1 MGLRGVENWLV
12 NSMAHNILR
21 SSTSSFRR
29 KRTNTDDSRKEVFE
43 AAKSGDSVL
52 LNEVLKKLDNTERIS
67 VLGADLQCITVER
80 RFLSVRRELPVTPLI
95 VAVQD
100 GNLDCVKVLL
110 KYGADIEGRGD
121 FMHILEDDFCP
132 DPYKC
137 CTPLFIAAT
146 CGNVEILRFLV
157 ENGGDVNAADDLGL
171 TPLMAAVENQFL
183 DAVIF
188 LIDQG
193 ADVNLQDSSGL
204 TALHHATEVS
214 FDPLSCLI
222 VKQLFNR
229 GANINAVT
237 KYDKRTPLMIA
248 SKNDNVS
255 VVNFLLQN
263 GANVA
268 LTGNNGWTALH
279 FVVDK
284 FNDSSEILMSL
295 LNYGADVN
303 AKSIDNETPLMVASR
318 SSDVET
324 VTLLIEQGAYVDLQD
339 QKDNTALHNAVSSKS
354 EEIVGTLLNAG
365 ASNLCN
371 SEGMTPLLLGC
382 SKGYVAMV
390 ENLIKQP
397 EITKQQRI
405 NALELLGASVLIE
418 ECILENADLHDWK
431 GFKYIKHGMIE
442 RFADPLHPLFKQ
454 EMEPVEAYQ
463 NRRECQTLEELTEIE
478 GDRDAIIMESLIIK
492 ERIMGRNYMY
502 EDLIAVIRNV
512 AHYYEDHDLSSC
524 IKLYRHAMK
533 MAPKCDLSAVHD
545 LSIIT
550 SALFN
555 RLENGDLSKEED
567 FLDALDQTILDHV
580 CEMQQKMTNEQDSY
594 NHMLYLFDSL
604 QELVF
609 MISKF
614 ECADEGRLSS
624 SALLFKT
631 ISNLNLRDYSNS
643 DTILHQ
649 FAKHHGRHS
658 SYSYSGA
665 VKLLLNAGFNVN
677 VINGHGDTALH
688 IVATL
693 KPSDDKIHLL
703 TDMLQVL
710 FDGGAHHDF
719 VNNDGKTPMDMA
731 ETDEARMIL
740 SKRRKLELKCIC
752 ARAVKRFG
760 IPYLGLV
767 PKILEKYISMH

>member
-1 MGLRGVENWLV
+1 
-12 NSMAHNILR
+12 MAHNSLR

-29 KRTNTDDSRKEVFE
+29 KRTNTDDSRKEVFG

-67 VLGADLQCITVER
+67 VLGADFQYIGDGCSLQVSEK
-80 RFLSVRRELPVTPLI
+80 SADWVTPLI
-95 VAVQD
+95 VAVRN
-100 GNLDCVKVLL
+100 GSLDCVKVLL
-110 KYGADIEGRGD
+110 KYGADIEERGD
-121 FMHILEDDFCP
+121 FMRH
-132 DPYKC
+132 YKS
-137 CTPLFIAAT
+137 CTPLLVAAT
-146 CGNVEILRFLV
+146 CGNVEMLRFLV
-157 ENGGDVNAADDLGL
+157 ENGANVNGTDDFGV
-171 TPLMAAVENQFL
+171 TPLMAAVANQLL
-183 DAVIF
+183 DAVTF

-204 TALHHATEVS
+204 TALHYASEFS
-214 FDPLSCLI
+214 IDPSSCLI
-222 VKQLFNR
+222 VKQLINR
-229 GANINAVT
+229 GANINAVA
-237 KYDKRTPLMIA
+237 KYDMSTPLIIA
-248 SKNDNVS
+248 CSNKNVS

-268 LTGNNGWTALH
+268 LRDDNGRTALH
-279 FVVDK
+279 FVVDGL
-284 FNDSSEILMSL
+284 NDSSEILRSL
-295 LNYGADVN
+295 LNNGADVN
-303 AKSIDNETPLMVASR
+303 AKSVCNETPLMVASR

-324 VTLLIEQGAYVDLQD
+324 VALLIERGAHVDLQD
-339 QKDNTALHNAVSSKS
+339 IKNNTALHNAARSNT

-365 ASNLCN
+365 ASKCNLCN
-371 SEGMTPLLLGC
+371 SQGMTPLLLACSRGC
-382 SKGYVAMV
+382 VAMV
-390 ENLIKQP
+390 ENLMKQL
-397 EITKQQRI
+397 EITKEQGI

-418 ECILENADLHDWK
+418 ECILENADLHDLK
-431 GFKYIKHGMIE
+431 GFKYIKDGMME
-442 RFADPLHPLFKQ
+442 RFAGTSDPLFKQ

-463 NRRECQTLEELTEIE
+463 NRRECQTLEDLDEIE
-478 GDRDAIIMESLIIK
+478 GDRDAVIMESLIIQ
-492 ERIMGRNYMY
+492 ERIIGRNY

-512 AHYYEDHDLSSC
+512 AHYYKEHDLSSC
-524 IKLYRHAMK
+524 IKLSRHAMK
-533 MAPKCDLSAVHD
+533 TAWKCNLSAVLD

-555 RLENGDLSKEED
+555 RFENGDLSKKED
-567 FLDALDQTILDHV
+567 FRDALDQTILDYD
-580 CEMQQKMTNEQDSY
+580 CEMQRKMTNEQDSGY
-594 NHMLYLFDSL
+594 HVLHLFDSL

-624 SALLFKT
+624 SALLLKT
-631 ISNLNLRDYSNS
+631 ISNLNLRDGDSN
-643 DTILHQ
+643 TILHQ
-649 FAKHHGRHS
+649 FAIHHGRCS
-658 SYSYSGA
+658 SYSYAGA

-677 VINGHGDTALH
+677 AVNGNGDTALH

-693 KPSDDKIHLL
+693 KPSDDEIHLL

-731 ETDEARMIL
+731 GTDEARMVL
-740 SKRRKLELKCIC
+740 SERRKLELKCIS

>member
-1 MGLRGVENWLV
+1 
-12 NSMAHNILR
+12 MAHNSLR
-21 SSTSSFRR
+21 CSTSSFGR

-67 VLGADLQCITVER
+67 VLGADFQYIGDGCSLP
-80 RFLSVRRELPVTPLI
+80 VRKKSPVTPLI
-95 VAVQD
+95 VAVRN
-100 GNLDCVKVLL
+100 GNLDCVKALL
-110 KYGADIEGRGD
+110 KYGAEIEGRGD
-121 FMHILEDDFCP
+121 FMHIFEDDSCP
-132 DPYKC
+132 VPYNYKC
-137 CTPLFIAAT
+137 CTPLFVAAT

-157 ENGGDVNAADDLGL
+157 ENGANVNATDDFGV

-183 DAVIF
+183 DAVTF

-204 TALHHATEVS
+204 TVLHYATEVS
-214 FDPLSCLI
+214 IDPSSCLI
-222 VKQLFNR
+222 VKQLINR

-237 KYDKRTPLMIA
+237 NDEKLTPLMLA
-248 SKNDNVS
+248 CKNKNVS
-255 VVNFLLQN
+255 VVNCLLQN

-268 LTGNNGWTALH
+268 LTSDNGWTALH
-279 FVVDK
+279 FVVDE
-284 FNDSSEILMSL
+284 FNDSSEILRSL

-303 AKSIDNETPLMVASR
+303 ARSIDNETPLMVASR
-318 SSDVET
+318 SWYVET
-324 VTLLIEQGAYVDLQD
+324 VSLLIEQGAYVDLQD
-339 QKDNTALHNAVSSKS
+339 EKDNTALHNAVSRKS

-371 SEGMTPLLLGC
+371 SQGMTPLLLAC

-397 EITKQQRI
+397 EITKEQRI

-442 RFADPLHPLFKQ
+442 RFADPSHPLFKQ

-463 NRRECQTLEELTEIE
+463 NRRECQTLEELDEIE
-478 GDRDAIIMESLIIK
+478 GDRDAIIMESLIIQ
-492 ERIMGRNYMY
+492 ERMMGRNY

-512 AHYYEDHDLSSC
+512 AYYYEDHDLSSC
-524 IKLYRHAMK
+524 IKLFRHAMK
-533 MAPKCDLSAVHD
+533 TAPKCDLSAVD

-555 RLENGDLSKEED
+555 RFENGDLSKEED
-567 FLDALDQTILDHV
+567 FLDVLDKTILDHDY
-580 CEMQQKMTNEQDSY
+580 EIQRKMTNEQDSWY
-594 NHMLYLFDSL
+594 DMLYLFDSL
-604 QELVF
+604 QKLVF

-624 SALLFKT
+624 SALLLKT
-631 ISNLNLRDYSNS
+631 ISNLNLRDS
-643 DTILHQ
+643 DGNTLLHRL
-649 FAKHHGRHS
+649 AIHHGRCS

-665 VKLLLNAGFNVN
+665 VKLLLKEGFNVN
-677 VINGHGDTALH
+677 AINGNGNTALH

-703 TDMLQVL
+703 PVMLQVL

-731 ETDEARMIL
+731 GTDEARMIL
-740 SKRRKLELKCIC
+740 SERRKLELKCIS

-767 PKILEKYISMH
+767 PKILEKFISMH

>member
-1 MGLRGVENWLV
+1 
-12 NSMAHNILR
+12 MAHNSLCC
-21 SSTSSFRR
+21 STSSFGR

-67 VLGADLQCITVER
+67 VLGVDFQYIGDGC
-80 RFLSVRRELPVTPLI
+80 SWPVRKKSPVTPLI
-95 VAVQD
+95 VAVRN

-110 KYGADIEGRGD
+110 KYGADIEVRGD
-121 FMHILEDDFCP
+121 FTYYILENDSRSV
-132 DPYKC
+132 PYKC

-146 CGNVEILRFLV
+146 CGNVEILSCLV
-157 ENGGDVNAADDLGL
+157 ENGADVNAADGDGV
-171 TPLMAAVENQFL
+171 TPLMAAVKNQFL
-183 DAVIF
+183 DAVTF

-193 ADVNLQDSSGL
+193 ADVNLQDSTGV
-204 TALHHATEVS
+204 TALHYATEDS
-214 FDPLSCLI
+214 CDPSGCLI
-222 VKQLFNR
+222 VKQLING

-237 KYDKRTPLMIA
+237 KNEKCTPLILA
-248 SKNDNVS
+248 CLNGDVS

-268 LTGNNGWTALH
+268 LRDDNGWTTLH
-279 FVVDK
+279 FVVADK
-284 FNDSSEILMSL
+284 LIDSSEIVRSL

-303 AKSIDNETPLMVASR
+303 ARSIDNKTPLMAASR
-318 SSDVET
+318 FCDVET

-339 QKDNTALHNAVSSKS
+339 EKDNTALHHAVSSNT

-371 SEGMTPLLLGC
+371 SQGMTPLLLACSRGC
-382 SKGYVAMV
+382 VAMV
-390 ENLIKQP
+390 ENLMKQP
-397 EITKQQRI
+397 EITKEQRI

-418 ECILENADLHDWK
+418 ECILENADLHDLK
-431 GFKYIKHGMIE
+431 GFKYIKRGMME
-442 RFADPLHPLFKQ
+442 RFADPSHPLFKQ

-463 NRRECQTLEELTEIE
+463 NRRECQTLDELAEIE
-478 GDRDAIIMESLIIK
+478 GDRDAVIMESLIIQ
-492 ERIMGRNYMY
+492 ERIMGRNY

-524 IKLYRHAMK
+524 IKLYRHATK
-533 MAPKCDLSAVHD
+533 IAPKCNQSAVHY
-545 LSIIT
+545 LHFRT
-550 SALFN
+550 SALFK
-555 RLENGDLSKEED
+555 RFENGDLSKEED
-567 FLDALDQTILDHV
+567 FLDVLDETILDHNY
-580 CEMQQKMTNEQDSY
+580 EIQRKMTNEQHWGND
-594 NHMLYLFDSL
+594 MFYLFDSL
-604 QELVF
+604 QKLVF
-609 MISKF
+609 MISKC

-624 SALLFKT
+624 SALLLKT
-631 ISNLNLRDYSNS
+631 ISNLNLREGGNSN
-643 DTILHQ
+643 TLLHW
-649 FAKHHGRHS
+649 FARPCRYS

-677 VINGHGDTALH
+677 AINGNGNTVLH

-719 VNNDGKTPMDMA
+719 VNNDHKTPMDMA
-731 ETDEARMIL
+731 ETDEARLIL
-740 SKRRKLELKCIC
+740 SKRRKLELKCIS

>member
-1 MGLRGVENWLV
+1 
-12 NSMAHNILR
+12 MAHNSLR
-21 SSTSSFRR
+21 SSTSSFGR
-29 KRTNTDDSRKEVFE
+29 KKKNSDDSRKEVFE

-67 VLGADLQCITVER
+67 VLGVDFQYIGDGCSLP
-80 RFLSVRRELPVTPLI
+80 VRKKSPVTPLI
-95 VAVQD
+95 VAVRN

-110 KYGADIEGRGD
+110 KYGAEIEGRGD
-121 FMHILEDDFCP
+121 FMHIFEDDSCP
-132 DPYKC
+132 VPYNYKC
-137 CTPLFIAAT
+137 CTPLFVAAT

-157 ENGGDVNAADDLGL
+157 ENGANVNATDDFGV

-183 DAVIF
+183 DAVTF

-193 ADVNLQDSSGL
+193 ADVNLQDGSGL
-204 TALHHATEVS
+204 TVLHYATEVS
-214 FDPLSCLI
+214 IDPSSCLI
-222 VKQLFNR
+222 VKQLINR

-237 KYDKRTPLMIA
+237 NDEKLTPLMLA
-248 SKNDNVS
+248 CKNKNVS
-255 VVNFLLQN
+255 VVNCLLQN
-263 GANVA
+263 GANVV
-268 LTGNNGWTALH
+268 LTSDNGWTALH
-279 FVVDK
+279 FVVDE
-284 FNDSSEILMSL
+284 FNDSSEILRSL
-295 LNYGADVN
+295 LNNGADVN
-303 AKSIDNETPLMVASR
+303 ARSIDNETPLMVASQ

-339 QKDNTALHNAVSSKS
+339 EKDNTALHNAVSRKS

-371 SEGMTPLLLGC
+371 SQGMTPLLLACSRGC
-382 SKGYVAMV
+382 VAMV

-397 EITKQQRI
+397 EITKEQRI

-431 GFKYIKHGMIE
+431 GFKYIKHGMME
-442 RFADPLHPLFKQ
+442 RFADPSHPLFKQ

-463 NRRECQTLEELTEIE
+463 NRRECQTLDELAEIE
-478 GDRDAIIMESLIIK
+478 GDRDAIIMESLIIQ
-492 ERIMGRNYMY
+492 ERIMGRNY

-512 AHYYEDHDLSSC
+512 AHYYEDHDLSFC
-524 IKLYRHAMK
+524 IKLLRHAMK
-533 MAPKCDLSAVHD
+533 TAPKCDLSAVD

-555 RLENGDLSKEED
+555 RFENGDLSKEED
-567 FLDALDQTILDHV
+567 FLDVLDETILDHDY
-580 CEMQQKMTNEQDSY
+580 EIQRKMTNEQDSWY
-594 NHMLYLFDSL
+594 DMLYLFDSL
-604 QELVF
+604 QKLVF

-624 SALLFKT
+624 SALLLKT
-631 ISNLNLRDYSNS
+631 ISNLNLRDSDSN
-643 DTILHQ
+643 TLLHQ
-649 FAKHHGRHS
+649 FAIHHGRYS
-658 SYSYSGA
+658 SYSYSEA

-677 VINGHGDTALH
+677 AINGNGDTALH

-731 ETDEARMIL
+731 GTDEARTIL
-740 SKRRKLELKCIC
+740 SERRKLELKCIS

>member
-1 MGLRGVENWLV
+1 
-12 NSMAHNILR
+12 MAHNSLR
-21 SSTSSFRR
+21 CSTSSFGR
-29 KRTNTDDSRKEVFE
+29 KRTNSDDSRKEVFE
-43 AAKSGDSVL
+43 AAKSGNSVL
-52 LNEVLKKLDNTERIS
+52 LNEVLNNLDSTERIS
-67 VLGADLQCITVER
+67 VLGADFQYIGDGWSWQVSEK
-80 RFLSVRRELPVTPLI
+80 SADWVTPLI
-95 VAVQD
+95 VSVRN

-110 KYGADIEGRGD
+110 KYGADIEERGD
-121 FMHILEDDFCP
+121 FMHD
-132 DPYKC
+132 YKC
-137 CTPLFIAAT
+137 CTPLFFAAT
-146 CGNVEILRFLV
+146 CGNVEMLRFLV
-157 ENGGDVNAADDLGL
+157 ENGANVNGTDDFGV
-171 TPLMAAVENQFL
+171 TPLMAAVANQLL
-183 DAVIF
+183 DAVTF

-204 TALHHATEVS
+204 TALHYASEFS
-214 FDPLSCLI
+214 IDPSSCLI
-222 VKQLFNR
+222 VKQLINR
-229 GANINAVT
+229 GANINAVA
-237 KYDKRTPLMIA
+237 KYDMSTPLIIA
-248 SKNDNVS
+248 CSNKNVS

-268 LTGNNGWTALH
+268 LRDDNGWTALH
-279 FVVDK
+279 FVVDGL
-284 FNDSSEILMSL
+284 NDSSEILRSL
-295 LNYGADVN
+295 LNNGADVN
-303 AKSIDNETPLMVASR
+303 AKSVCNETPLMVASR

-324 VTLLIEQGAYVDLQD
+324 VALLIERGAHVDLQD
-339 QKDNTALHNAVSSKS
+339 IKNNTALHNAARSNT

-365 ASNLCN
+365 ASKCNLCN
-371 SEGMTPLLLGC
+371 SQGMTPLLLACSRGC
-382 SKGYVAMV
+382 VAMV
-390 ENLIKQP
+390 ENLMKQP
-397 EITKQQRI
+397 EITKEQGI

-418 ECILENADLHDWK
+418 ECILENADLHDLK
-431 GFKYIKHGMIE
+431 GFKYIKRGMME
-442 RFADPLHPLFKQ
+442 RFADPSHPLFKQ

-463 NRRECQTLEELTEIE
+463 NRRECQTLEELAEIE
-478 GDRDAIIMESLIIK
+478 GDRDAVIMESLIIQ
-492 ERIMGRNYMY
+492 ERIMGRNY

-524 IKLYRHAMK
+524 IKLFRHAMK
-533 MAPKCDLSAVHD
+533 IAPKCDLSAVHD

-555 RLENGDLSKEED
+555 RFENGDLSKEED
-567 FLDALDQTILDHV
+567 FLDVLDETILDHDY
-580 CEMQQKMTNEQDSY
+580 EIQRKMTNKQDSWY
-594 NHMLYLFDSL
+594 DMLHLFNSL

-624 SALLFKT
+624 SALLLKT
-631 ISNLNLRDYSNS
+631 ISNLNLRDGDSN
-643 DTILHQ
+643 TILHQ
-649 FAKHHGRHS
+649 FAKHHGRCS

-677 VINGHGDTALH
+677 AINGNGDTALH

-731 ETDEARMIL
+731 GTDEARMIL
-740 SKRRKLELKCIC
+740 SERRKLELKCIS

>member
-1 MGLRGVENWLV
+1 MLV
-12 NSMAHNILR
+12 NTMAHNSLR
-21 SSTSSFRR
+21 YSTSSFGM
-29 KRTNTDDSRKEVFE
+29 KRTNTDYSRKEVFE

-67 VLGADLQCITVER
+67 VLGVDFQYIGDGCSLP
-80 RFLSVRRELPVTPLI
+80 VRKKSPVTPLI
-95 VAVQD
+95 VAVRN

-110 KYGADIEGRGD
+110 KYGADIEERGD
-121 FMHILEDDFCP
+121 FMHIVEHDSHP
-132 DPYKC
+132 VPYNYKC
-137 CTPLFIAAT
+137 CTALFIAAT
-146 CGNVEILRFLV
+146 CGNVETLRFLV

-171 TPLMAAVENQFL
+171 TPLMAAVKNQFL

-193 ADVNLQDSSGL
+193 ADVNLEDSSGL
-204 TALHHATEVS
+204 TVLHYATEVS
-214 FDPLSCLI
+214 IDPSSCLI
-222 VKQLFNR
+222 VKQLIYR

-237 KYDKRTPLMIA
+237 NDDKLTPLMLA
-248 SKNDNVS
+248 CKNKNVS
-255 VVNFLLQN
+255 VVNCLLQN

-268 LTGNNGWTALH
+268 LTDNNGWTALH
-279 FVVDK
+279 FVVDEC
-284 FNDSSEILMSL
+284 DDPSEIVRSL

-303 AKSIDNETPLMVASR
+303 ARRIDNETPLLVASR
-318 SSDVET
+318 FCDEET

-339 QKDNTALHNAVSSKS
+339 QKDNTALHNAVRRKS

-371 SEGMTPLLLGC
+371 SQGMTPLLLAC
-382 SKGYVAMV
+382 SKGYVGVV

-397 EITKQQRI
+397 EITKEQRI

-418 ECILENADLHDWK
+418 ECILENADLHDLK

-442 RFADPLHPLFKQ
+442 RFADASHPLFKQ

-463 NRRECQTLEELTEIE
+463 NRRECQTLDELAEIE
-478 GDRDAIIMESLIIK
+478 GDRDAIIMESLIIR
-492 ERIMGRNYMY
+492 ERIMGRNY

-512 AHYYEDHDLSSC
+512 ARYYEDHDLSSG

-533 MAPKCDLSAVHD
+533 TAPKCDLSAVD

-555 RLENGDLSKEED
+555 RFENGDLSKKED
-567 FLDALDQTILDHV
+567 FLDVLDETILDHA
-580 CEMQQKMTNEQDSY
+580 CEIQRKMTNEQHWGND
-594 NHMLYLFDSL
+594 MLYLFDSL
-604 QELVF
+604 QKLVF

-624 SALLFKT
+624 SALLLKT
-631 ISNLNLRDYSNS
+631 ISNLNLREGSNS
-643 DTILHQ
+643 NTLLHWI
-649 FAKHHGRHS
+649 AKLCRYS

-677 VINGHGDTALH
+677 AINGNGDTVLH

-719 VNNDGKTPMDMA
+719 VNSDGKRPMDMA
-731 ETDEARMIL
+731 GTDEARMIL
-740 SKRRKLELKCIC
+740 SERRKLELKCIS

>member
-1 MGLRGVENWLV
+1 
-12 NSMAHNILR
+12 MAHNSLR
-21 SSTSSFRR
+21 SSTSS
-29 KRTNTDDSRKEVFE
+29 TNTDDSRKEVFE

-67 VLGADLQCITVER
+67 VLGVDFQYIGE
-80 RFLSVRRELPVTPLI
+80 SVTPLI
-95 VAVQD
+95 VAVRN

-110 KYGADIEGRGD
+110 KYGADIEERGD
-121 FMHILEDDFCP
+121 FMHNF
-132 DPYKC
+132 KC

-157 ENGGDVNAADDLGL
+157 ENGANVNATDDFGL

-183 DAVIF
+183 DAVTF

-204 TALHHATEVS
+204 TVLHYATEVS
-214 FDPLSCLI
+214 IDPSSCLI
-222 VKQLFNR
+222 VKQLINR

-237 KYDKRTPLMIA
+237 NDDKLTPLMLA
-248 SKNDNVS
+248 CKNKNVS
-255 VVNFLLQN
+255 VVNCLLQN
-263 GANVA
+263 GANVV
-268 LTGNNGWTALH
+268 LTSDNGWTALH
-279 FVVDK
+279 FVVDG
-284 FNDSSEILMSL
+284 FNDSSEILRSL
-295 LNYGADVN
+295 LNNGADVN
-303 AKSIDNETPLMVASR
+303 ARSVDNETPLMVASQ

-339 QKDNTALHNAVSSKS
+339 EKYNTALHNAVSSNT

-365 ASNLCN
+365 ASNFCN
-371 SEGMTPLLLGC
+371 SQGMTPLLLACCRGC
-382 SKGYVAMV
+382 VALV

-397 EITKQQRI
+397 DITKEQRI

-431 GFKYIKHGMIE
+431 GFKYIKHGMME
-442 RFADPLHPLFKQ
+442 RFADPSHPLFKQ

-463 NRRECQTLEELTEIE
+463 NRRECQTLDELAEIE
-478 GDRDAIIMESLIIK
+478 GDRDAIIMESLIIQ
-492 ERIMGRNYMY
+492 ERIMGSIY

-512 AHYYEDHDLSSC
+512 ARYYEDHDLSFC

-533 MAPKCDLSAVHD
+533 TAPKCDLSAVD

-555 RLENGDLSKEED
+555 RFENGDLSKEED
-567 FLDALDQTILDHV
+567 FLDVLDKTILDHDY
-580 CEMQQKMTNEQDSY
+580 EIQRKMTNEQDSWY
-594 NHMLYLFDSL
+594 DMLYLFDSL
-604 QELVF
+604 QKLVF

-624 SALLFKT
+624 SALLLKT
-631 ISNLNLRDYSNS
+631 ISNLNLRDGDSN
-643 DTILHQ
+643 TILHQ
-649 FAKHHGRHS
+649 FALHHGRCS

-677 VINGHGDTALH
+677 AINGNGDTALH

-693 KPSDDKIHLL
+693 KPSDDEIHLL

-719 VNNDGKTPMDMA
+719 VNNHGKTPMDMA
-731 ETDEARMIL
+731 GTDEARMIL
-740 SKRRKLELKCIC
+740 SERRKLELKCIS

>member
-1 MGLRGVENWLV
+1 MGLRGVKNLLV
-12 NSMAHNILR
+12 NSMAHNSLR
-21 SSTSSFRR
+21 SSTSS
-29 KRTNTDDSRKEVFE
+29 TNTDDSRKEVFE

-67 VLGADLQCITVER
+67 VLGVDFQYIGE
-80 RFLSVRRELPVTPLI
+80 PVTPLI
-95 VAVQD
+95 VAVRN

-110 KYGADIEGRGD
+110 KYGADIEERGD
-121 FMHILEDDFCP
+121 FMHNF
-132 DPYKC
+132 KC

-157 ENGGDVNAADDLGL
+157 ENGANVNATDDFGL
-171 TPLMAAVENQFL
+171 TPLMAAVANQLL
-183 DAVIF
+183 DAVTF

-193 ADVNLQDSSGL
+193 ADVNLLDSSGS
-204 TALHHATEVS
+204 TALHYASEVS
-214 FDPLSCLI
+214 FDPSSCLI
-222 VKQLFNR
+222 VKQLINR

-237 KYDKRTPLMIA
+237 NDDKLTPLMLA
-248 SKNDNVS
+248 CKNKNVS
-255 VVNFLLQN
+255 VVNCLLQN
-263 GANVA
+263 GANVV
-268 LTGNNGWTALH
+268 LTSDNGWTALH
-279 FVVDK
+279 FVVDG
-284 FNDSSEILMSL
+284 FNDSSEILRSL
-295 LNYGADVN
+295 LNNGADVN
-303 AKSIDNETPLMVASR
+303 ARSVDNETPLMVASQ

-339 QKDNTALHNAVSSKS
+339 EKYNTALHNAVSSNT

-365 ASNLCN
+365 ASNFCN
-371 SEGMTPLLLGC
+371 SQGMTPLLLACCRGC
-382 SKGYVAMV
+382 VALV

-397 EITKQQRI
+397 DITKEQRI

-431 GFKYIKHGMIE
+431 GFKYIKHGMME
-442 RFADPLHPLFKQ
+442 RFADPSHPLFKQ

-463 NRRECQTLEELTEIE
+463 NRRECQTLDELAEIE

-492 ERIMGRNYMY
+492 ERIMGRNY
-502 EDLIAVIRNV
+502 EDLIAVIRNI
-512 AHYYEDHDLSSC
+512 ARYYEDHDLSFC
-524 IKLYRHAMK
+524 IKLYRHATK
-533 MAPKCDLSAVHD
+533 TAPKCDLSAVD

-555 RLENGDLSKEED
+555 RFENGDLSKEED
-567 FLDALDQTILDHV
+567 FLDALDETILDYD
-580 CEMQQKMTNEQDSY
+580 CEMQRKMTNKQDSEY
-594 NHMLYLFDSL
+594 HVLYLFDSL
-604 QELVF
+604 QTLVF
-609 MISKF
+609 MISEF

-624 SALLFKT
+624 SALLLKT
-631 ISNLNLRDYSNS
+631 ISNLNLRDGDSN
-643 DTILHQ
+643 TILHQ
-649 FAKHHGRHS
+649 FALHHGRCS

-677 VINGHGDTALH
+677 AINGNGDTALH

-693 KPSDDKIHLL
+693 KPSDDEIHLL

-719 VNNDGKTPMDMA
+719 VNNHGKTPMDMA
-731 ETDEARMIL
+731 GTDEARMIL
-740 SKRRKLELKCIC
+740 SERRKLELKCIS

>member
-1 MGLRGVENWLV
+1 
-12 NSMAHNILR
+12 MAHNILR

-52 LNEVLKKLDNTERIS
+52 LNEVLEKLDNTERIS
-67 VLGADLQCITVER
+67 VLGVDFQYIGDGCSLPV
-80 RFLSVRRELPVTPLI
+80 SKKSPVTPLI
-95 VAVQD
+95 VAVRN

-110 KYGADIEGRGD
+110 KYGAEIEGRGD
-121 FMHILEDDFCP
+121 FMHIVEHDSHP
-132 DPYKC
+132 VPYNYKC
-137 CTPLFIAAT
+137 CTALFIAAT
-146 CGNVEILRFLV
+146 CGNVETLRFLV

-171 TPLMAAVENQFL
+171 TPLMAAVKNQFL

-204 TALHHATEVS
+204 TALHYATEVS
-214 FDPLSCLI
+214 FDPSSCLI
-222 VKQLFNR
+222 VKQLINR

-237 KYDKRTPLMIA
+237 KNDKCTPLMLA
-248 SKNDNVS
+248 CLNENVS
-255 VVNFLLQN
+255 VINFLLQN

-268 LTGNNGWTALH
+268 LTDNNGWTALH
-279 FVVDK
+279 FVVDEC
-284 FNDSSEILMSL
+284 DDPSEIVRSL

-303 AKSIDNETPLMVASR
+303 ARRIDNETPLMVASR
-318 SSDVET
+318 FCDEET

-339 QKDNTALHNAVSSKS
+339 QKDNTALHNAVRRKS

-371 SEGMTPLLLGC
+371 SQGMTPLLLAC
-382 SKGYVAMV
+382 SKGYVAVV

-397 EITKQQRI
+397 EITKEQRI

-418 ECILENADLHDWK
+418 ECILENADLHDLK

-442 RFADPLHPLFKQ
+442 RFADHSHPLFLFKQ

-463 NRRECQTLEELTEIE
+463 NRRECQTLDELAEIE
-478 GDRDAIIMESLIIK
+478 GDRDAVIMESLIIQ
-492 ERIMGRNYMY
+492 ERIMGRNY

-524 IKLYRHAMK
+524 IKLFRHAMK

-555 RLENGDLSKEED
+555 RFENGDLSKKED
-567 FLDALDQTILDHV
+567 FLDALDQTILDYD
-580 CEMQQKMTNEQDSY
+580 CEMQRKMTNEQDSGY
-594 NHMLYLFDSL
+594 HVLYLFDSL

-624 SALLFKT
+624 SALLLKT
-631 ISNLNLRDYSNS
+631 ISNLNLRDSDSN
-643 DTILHQ
+643 TILHR
-649 FAKHHGRHS
+649 FAIHHGRCS

-677 VINGHGDTALH
+677 AINGNGDTVLH

-752 ARAVKRFG
+752 ARAVYRFG

-767 PKILEKYISMH
+767 PKILEKYISMHSKRYLISLT

>member
-1 MGLRGVENWLV
+1 MARNSLRC
-12 NSMAHNILR
+12 
-21 SSTSSFRR
+21 STSSFGR

-52 LNEVLKKLDNTERIS
+52 LNEVLKKLDNTETIS
-67 VLGADLQCITVER
+67 VLGVDFQYIGDGCSLP
-80 RFLSVRRELPVTPLI
+80 VRKKSPVTPLI
-95 VAVQD
+95 VAVRN
-100 GNLDCVKVLL
+100 GNLDCVKALL
-110 KYGADIEGRGD
+110 KYGAEIEGRGD
-121 FMHILEDDFCP
+121 FMHIFEDDSCP
-132 DPYKC
+132 VPYNYK
-137 CTPLFIAAT
+137 CTPLFVAAT

-157 ENGGDVNAADDLGL
+157 ENGANVNATDDFGV

-183 DAVIF
+183 DAVTF

-193 ADVNLQDSSGL
+193 ADVNLQDGSGL
-204 TALHHATEVS
+204 TVLHYATEVS
-214 FDPLSCLI
+214 IDPSSCLI
-222 VKQLFNR
+222 VKQLINR

-237 KYDKRTPLMIA
+237 NDEKLTPLMLA
-248 SKNDNVS
+248 CKNKNVS
-255 VVNFLLQN
+255 VVNCLLQN
-263 GANVA
+263 GANVV
-268 LTGNNGWTALH
+268 LTSDNGWTALH
-279 FVVDK
+279 FVVDE
-284 FNDSSEILMSL
+284 FNDSSEILRSL
-295 LNYGADVN
+295 LNNGADVN
-303 AKSIDNETPLMVASR
+303 ARSIDNETPLMVASQ

-339 QKDNTALHNAVSSKS
+339 EKDNTALHNAVSSNTG
-354 EEIVGTLLNAG
+354 EIVGTLLNAG

-371 SEGMTPLLLGC
+371 SQGMTPLLLACSRGC
-382 SKGYVAMV
+382 VAMV
-390 ENLIKQP
+390 ENLMKQP
-397 EITKQQRI
+397 EITKEQRI

-431 GFKYIKHGMIE
+431 GFKYIKHGMME
-442 RFADPLHPLFKQ
+442 RFADPSHPLFKQ

-463 NRRECQTLEELTEIE
+463 NRRECQTLDELAEIE
-478 GDRDAIIMESLIIK
+478 GDRDAVIMESLIIQ
-492 ERIMGRNYMY
+492 ERIMGRNY

-524 IKLYRHAMK
+524 IKLLRHAMK

-555 RLENGDLSKEED
+555 RFENGDLSKKED
-567 FLDALDQTILDHV
+567 FRDALDQTILDYD
-580 CEMQQKMTNEQDSY
+580 CEMQRKMTNEQDSGY
-594 NHMLYLFDSL
+594 HVLYLFDSL

-624 SALLFKT
+624 SALLLKT
-631 ISNLNLRDYSNS
+631 ISNLNLRDSNLRDS
-643 DTILHQ
+643 DGNTLLHRL
-649 FAKHHGRHS
+649 AIHHGRCS

-665 VKLLLNAGFNVN
+665 VKLLLKEGFNVN
-677 VINGHGDTALH
+677 AINGNGNTALH

-703 TDMLQVL
+703 TVMLQVL

-731 ETDEARMIL
+731 GTDEAHMIL
-740 SKRRKLELKCIC
+740 SERRKLELKCIS

>member
-1 MGLRGVENWLV
+1 
-12 NSMAHNILR
+12 MAHNSLR
-21 SSTSSFRR
+21 SSTSSFGR
-29 KRTNTDDSRKEVFE
+29 KRTNTDDSRKEVFG

-67 VLGADLQCITVER
+67 VLGADFQYIDDGCSWQVSEK
-80 RFLSVRRELPVTPLI
+80 SADWVTPLI
-95 VAVQD
+95 VAVRN
-100 GNLDCVKVLL
+100 GSLDCVKVLL
-110 KYGADIEGRGD
+110 NYGADIEERGD
-121 FMHILEDDFCP
+121 FMHD
-132 DPYKC
+132 YKC
-137 CTPLFIAAT
+137 CTPLFFAAT
-146 CGNVEILRFLV
+146 CGNVEMLRFLV
-157 ENGGDVNAADDLGL
+157 ENGANVNGTDDFGV
-171 TPLMAAVENQFL
+171 TPLMAAIANQLL
-183 DAVIF
+183 DAVTF

-193 ADVNLQDSSGL
+193 ADVNLQDSNGL
-204 TALHHATEVS
+204 TALHYASEFS
-214 FDPLSCLI
+214 FDPSSCLI
-222 VKQLFNR
+222 VKQLINR
-229 GANINAVT
+229 GANINAVA
-237 KYDKRTPLMIA
+237 KYDMSTPLIIA
-248 SKNDNVS
+248 CSNKNVS

-268 LTGNNGWTALH
+268 LRDDNGWTALH
-279 FVVDK
+279 FVVDG
-284 FNDSSEILMSL
+284 FNDSSEILRSL
-295 LNYGADVN
+295 LNNGADVN
-303 AKSIDNETPLMVASR
+303 AKSVCNETPLMVASQ

-339 QKDNTALHNAVSSKS
+339 EKDNTALHNAVSRKS

-371 SEGMTPLLLGC
+371 SQGMTPLLLACSRGC
-382 SKGYVAMV
+382 VAMV
-390 ENLIKQP
+390 ENLMKQP
-397 EITKQQRI
+397 EITKEQRI

-431 GFKYIKHGMIE
+431 GFKYIKHGMME
-442 RFADPLHPLFKQ
+442 RFADPSHPLFKQ

-463 NRRECQTLEELTEIE
+463 NRRECQTLDELAEIE
-478 GDRDAIIMESLIIK
+478 GDRDAIIMESLIIQ
-492 ERIMGRNYMY
+492 ERIMGRNY

-512 AHYYEDHDLSSC
+512 AHYYEDHDLSFC
-524 IKLYRHAMK
+524 IKLLRHAMK
-533 MAPKCDLSAVHD
+533 TAPKCDLSAVD

-555 RLENGDLSKEED
+555 RFENGDLSKEED
-567 FLDALDQTILDHV
+567 FLDVLDKTILDHDY
-580 CEMQQKMTNEQDSY
+580 EIQRKMTNEQDSWY
-594 NHMLYLFDSL
+594 DMLYLFDSL
-604 QELVF
+604 QKLVF

-624 SALLFKT
+624 SALLLKT
-631 ISNLNLRDYSNS
+631 ISNLNLRDS
-643 DTILHQ
+643 DGNTLLHQ
-649 FAKHHGRHS
+649 LAIHHGRCS

-677 VINGHGDTALH
+677 AVNGNGDTALH

-693 KPSDDKIHLL
+693 KPSDDEIRLL

-731 ETDEARMIL
+731 ETDEARIIL
-740 SKRRKLELKCIC
+740 SERRKLELKCIS

>member
-1 MGLRGVENWLV
+1 MLV
-12 NSMAHNILR
+12 NTMAHNSLR
-21 SSTSSFRR
+21 CSTSSFGR

-67 VLGADLQCITVER
+67 VLGVDFQYIGDGC
-80 RFLSVRRELPVTPLI
+80 SWPVRKKSPVTPLI
-95 VAVQD
+95 VAVRN
-100 GNLDCVKVLL
+100 GNLDCVKALL
-110 KYGADIEGRGD
+110 KYGAEIEGRGD
-121 FMHILEDDFCP
+121 FMHIFEDDSCP
-132 DPYKC
+132 VPYNYKC
-137 CTPLFIAAT
+137 CTPLFVAAT

-157 ENGGDVNAADDLGL
+157 ENGANVNATDDFGV

-183 DAVIF
+183 DAVTF

-193 ADVNLQDSSGL
+193 ADVNLQDGSGL
-204 TALHHATEVS
+204 TVLHYATEVS
-214 FDPLSCLI
+214 IDPSSCLI
-222 VKQLFNR
+222 VKQLINR

-237 KYDKRTPLMIA
+237 NDEKLTPLMLA
-248 SKNDNVS
+248 CKNKNVS
-255 VVNFLLQN
+255 VVNCLLQN
-263 GANVA
+263 GANVV
-268 LTGNNGWTALH
+268 LTSDNGWTALH
-279 FVVDK
+279 FVVDE
-284 FNDSSEILMSL
+284 FNDSSEILRSL
-295 LNYGADVN
+295 LDNGADVN
-303 AKSIDNETPLMVASR
+303 ARSIDNETPLMVASQ

-339 QKDNTALHNAVSSKS
+339 EKDNTALHNAVSSKS

-371 SEGMTPLLLGC
+371 SQGMTPLLLACSRGC
-382 SKGYVAMV
+382 VAMV

-397 EITKQQRI
+397 EITKEQRI

-431 GFKYIKHGMIE
+431 GFKYIKHGMME
-442 RFADPLHPLFKQ
+442 RFADPSHPLFKQ

-463 NRRECQTLEELTEIE
+463 NRRECQTLDELAEIE
-478 GDRDAIIMESLIIK
+478 GDRDAIIMESLIIR
-492 ERIMGRNYMY
+492 ERIMGRNY

-512 AHYYEDHDLSSC
+512 AHYYEEHDLSSC
-524 IKLYRHAMK
+524 IKLLRHAMK
-533 MAPKCDLSAVHD
+533 TAWKCNLSAVFD

-555 RLENGDLSKEED
+555 RFENGDLSKEED
-567 FLDALDQTILDHV
+567 FLDVLDKTILDHDY
-580 CEMQQKMTNEQDSY
+580 EIQRKMTNEQDSWY
-594 NHMLYLFDSL
+594 DMLYLFDSL
-604 QELVF
+604 QKLVF

-624 SALLFKT
+624 SALLLKT
-631 ISNLNLRDYSNS
+631 ISNLNLRDS
-643 DTILHQ
+643 DGNTLLHQ
-649 FAKHHGRHS
+649 LAIHHGRCS

-665 VKLLLNAGFNVN
+665 VKLLLKEGFNVN
-677 VINGHGDTALH
+677 AINGNGNTALH

-703 TDMLQVL
+703 PVMLKVL

-731 ETDEARMIL
+731 GTDEARMIL
-740 SKRRKLELKCIC
+740 SERRKLELKCIS